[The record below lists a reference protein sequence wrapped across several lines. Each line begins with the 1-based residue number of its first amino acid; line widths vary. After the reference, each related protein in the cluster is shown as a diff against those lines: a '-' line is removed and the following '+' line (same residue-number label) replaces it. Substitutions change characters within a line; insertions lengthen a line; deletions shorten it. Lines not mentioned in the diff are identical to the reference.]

1 MLFLINLE
9 SAVARRQHMETQLAQ
24 LGVDFESI
32 GVDMRG
38 RANDEIAAWVEMQF
52 PHIRFDFDRLSGA
65 EVGCWLSH
73 LSAWR
78 RLLASEAN
86 ACTVIEDDVVLGTEF
101 ASASDALARQQSFDL
116 VYLGTSSQN
125 LSTRRRTRIGPFWA
139 HAPVG
144 TIYNTWAYSVTR
156 RYAQRILADRSPKIA
171 MPIDHF
177 LGGNVHA
184 LKPRIAVL
192 RPAVV
197 EEDPELGA
205 DSQIEPYTNRVDRW
219 RLVEVARRR
228 LLSSRVTRLCYSLYR
243 FL

>member
-1 MLFLINLE
+1 MLYLISLD
-9 SAVARRQHMETQLAQ
+9 AAAARRLHMCAQLAAA
-24 LGVDFESI
+24 GVACERI

-38 RANDEIAAWVEMQF
+38 RAGDEIAAWVESRF
-52 PHIRFDFDRLSGA
+52 PQVRFDFDRLSGA

-78 RLLASEAN
+78 RLVDGSAS
-86 ACTVIEDDVVLGTEF
+86 ACTVIEDDLVLGAGF
-101 ASASDALARQQSFDL
+101 AAAIEALDRQDAFDV

-125 LSTRRRTRIGPFWA
+125 LSTRRRTRIGPLWA

-144 TIYNTWAYSVTR
+144 MIYNTWGYSITR
-156 RYAQRILADRSPKIA
+156 RYAQRLFASGPLCIA

-177 LGGNVHA
+177 LGGSTHM

-192 RPAVV
+192 RPALV

-205 DSQIEPYTNRVDRW
+205 DSQIEPYTFRIDRW
-219 RLVEVARRR
+219 RLVERARRR
-228 LLSSRVTRLCYSLYR
+228 LLSSRVTQLYYSLYR
-243 FL
+243 LL

>member
-1 MLFLINLE
+1 MLILINLE
-9 SAVARRQHMETQLAQ
+9 GAVARRQHMTAQ
-24 LGVDFESI
+24 LEQLGIDFERI

-38 RANDEIAAWVEMQF
+38 RGNDEIAAWVESHF
-52 PHIRFDFDRLSGA
+52 PHIRFDFERLSGA

-78 RLLASEAN
+78 YLLATGTN
-86 ACTVIEDDVVLGTEF
+86 ACTVIEDDLVLGTEF
-101 ASASDALARQQSFDL
+101 ARASDALAQQQDFDL

-125 LSTRRRTRIGPFWA
+125 LSTRRRTPIGPFWA

-144 TIYNTWAYSVTR
+144 MIYNTWAYSITR
-156 RYAQRILADRSPKIA
+156 AYAQRILADRALNIA
-171 MPIDHF
+171 TPIDHF
-177 LGGNVHA
+177 LGGNAHA

-197 EEDPELGA
+197 DEDLELGT

-219 RLVEVARRR
+219 RLVEIARRR
-228 LLSSRVTRLCYSLYR
+228 LLSSRVTQLYYSLYR
-243 FL
+243 LL